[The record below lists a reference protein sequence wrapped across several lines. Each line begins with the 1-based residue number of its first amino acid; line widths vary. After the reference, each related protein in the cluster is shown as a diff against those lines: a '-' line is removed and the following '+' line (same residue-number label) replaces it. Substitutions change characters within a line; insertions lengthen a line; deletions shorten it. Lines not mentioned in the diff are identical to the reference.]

1 MRITS
6 MIDVTALELGQDI
19 AEWQSLNQSAFADD
33 SWDLS
38 GFFTDWFDEQGYFED
53 SWAEDD
59 TSLWWGEYGSY
70 LDDLGSTWDPEDLDL
85 ITDFRAEK
93 LSDFR
98 SDFSVS
104 DHDIGVTGFAQ
115 ASNIGESSDLG
126 GEANWRGVYEEGI
139 SPIEKDFERSRDNLW
154 TQYGQS
160 YLDMIQSL
168 MLSDAWGSDVPGE

>member
-1 MRITS
+1 
-6 MIDVTALELGQDI
+6 MIDVTDLELGQDI
-19 AEWQSLNQSAFADD
+19 AEWQSINQSAFADD

-53 SWAEDD
+53 SWVDNENYTSDD
-59 TSLWWGEYGSY
+59 WWNFYGGH
-70 LDDLGSTWDPEDLDL
+70 LDDLGGTWDPEDLDL